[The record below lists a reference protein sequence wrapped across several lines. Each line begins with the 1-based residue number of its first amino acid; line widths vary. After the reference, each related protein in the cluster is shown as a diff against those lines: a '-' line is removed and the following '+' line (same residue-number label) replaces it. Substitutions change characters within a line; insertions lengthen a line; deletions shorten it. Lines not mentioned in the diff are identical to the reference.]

1 MAIFVFGSD
10 GDALGRLGDLR
21 CSVCNEKR
29 PFTAA
34 AGYNYF
40 QVGTLGVTGLVRY
53 FITCPECRTTWR
65 LDRGQARAYRRE
77 GLVMPPDMP
86 PLRKFGLL
94 AAAIL
99 FGAIISLNRFGPL
112 ITAA

>member
-1 MAIFVFGSD
+1 MRMAVLPRGPT
-10 GDALGRLGDLR
+10 RM
-21 CSVCNEKR
+21 
-29 PFTAA
+29 
-34 AGYNYF
+34 
-40 QVGTLGVTGLVRY
+40 VRY

-112 ITAA
+112 ITAVCDSGAIVCWMAGTKYLLASST